1 MSRLSSQ
8 LPPSTLDRARLGA
21 LTFAVFNAIMIVPQ
35 QQPDLTLLNR
45 IIGVGSVAV
54 LVADFVLT
62 YARRKA
68 FWWEPLLVGP
78 LIIGYGLH
86 VTAISILLGMTIGVT
101 VTQSLYGSGRSVAL
115 RTIALVASTGFVLV
129 LPSDPDGRAANVPTM
144 IVLIV
149 PILFTGVMRLV
160 GVSLIRLE
168 QAGGRQELLAE
179 TGLRLAG
186 LTDTSAVYAVMSWA
200 GEKLTT
206 ITPGLALIAA
216 RLEPGEAV
224 ILDAHGVAEGMI
236 GRTVALG
243 RLEDSTDDKV
253 GVLHRLPEPAAL
265 DLLVGRRRSGW
276 SVLDLGAPD
285 ATLLLLIGSTARSV
299 SDEILDTM
307 RTLVSQQTLAEANCQ
322 AHAELTRL
330 AHHDQLTTTP
340 NRRAFFARLTT
351 AIATAGSAAAGE
363 LALLII
369 DLDDFKQVN
378 DTWGHQAGDEVLIE
392 IAERLSAVAGRTGVA
407 SRFGGDEFAILLTQL
422 PSQDEADRIA
432 ELVCT
437 RLQEPIALS
446 NGITAIVGGSVGIVG
461 GSPTA
466 AAEDLMRCADI
477 AMYSAKARG
486 KNRVERYTEERHG
499 QVAHVRQ
506 LEDHLAHIVERD
518 EIVLHYQPLIDLKTG
533 HCTAM
538 EALIRW
544 QHPGLGLLLPG
555 DFMALAERHGHMG
568 PITRHVLRAACH
580 QLRAWN
586 TAEPPQDLR
595 ICVNA
600 TARLLLTPEFG
611 QNLQAVLA
619 ETGVPADHLSLE
631 FSDSDVLDQETARD
645 QLAVIAG
652 TGVRIALDNFGLGK
666 ISLANL
672 QALQL
677 SQLKIDCRTFGEVD
691 ASTATDMIHFV
702 MSVSRFLRLESV
714 AKMIE
719 TSAHLE
725 WARQAGLTLGQ
736 GHYLRTPMTADEATA
751 WLLTTTSPTRP

>member
-1 MSRLSSQ
+1 MSRLSTQ
-8 LPPSTLDRARLGA
+8 LPPSALDRARLGA
-21 LTFAVFNAIMIVPQ
+21 LTFAVINAIMIVPQ
-35 QQPDLTLLNR
+35 QQADLSLGYR
-45 IIGVGSVAV
+45 IVGVGSVAL
-54 LVADFVLT
+54 LVADYVLT
-62 YARRKA
+62 YVRRKA
-68 FWWEPLLVGP
+68 FWWEPLVIGP
-78 LIIGYGLH
+78 LIFGYGLH
-86 VTAISILLGMTIGVT
+86 VTAISIVLGMTMGTT
-101 VTQSLYGSGRSVAL
+101 VTQSLYGSGRSIVFRTASLVIATVAVM
-115 RTIALVASTGFVLV
+115 I
-129 LPSDPDGRAANVPTM
+129 LPSDPDGRVPNIPAM
-144 IVLIV
+144 IALLV
-149 PILFTGVMRLV
+149 PILFSGLMRLV

-168 QAGGRQELLAE
+168 QAGGRQALVAE

-186 LTDTSAVYAVMSWA
+186 LTEMPAVYAVLSWA
-200 GEKLTT
+200 GESLTSM
-206 ITPGLALIAA
+206 TPGLALVAVRVEA
-216 RLEPGEAV
+216 GEGTIV
-224 ILDAHGVAEGMI
+224 DAHGVGEGLI

-243 RLEDSTDDKV
+243 RLEASAADAV
-253 GVLHRLPEPAAL
+253 GVLHRLPDPATL

-276 SVLDLGAPD
+276 SVLDLGSRDTP
-285 ATLLLLIGSTARSV
+285 LLLLIGSTARTV

-307 RTLVSQQTLAEANCQ
+307 RTLLSQQTLAEANCQ

-340 NRRAFFARLTT
+340 NRRAFFTMLTA
-351 AIATAGSAAAGE
+351 AIAGAGSAAAGE
-363 LALLII
+363 LAVLVI

-392 IAERLSAVAGRTGVA
+392 IAERLNQVAGRSGVA
-407 SRFGGDEFAILLTQL
+407 SRFGGDEFAILLKQL
-422 PSQDEADRIA
+422 PSQEEADRIA

-437 RLQEPIALS
+437 RLQEPIKLR
-446 NGITAIVGGSVGIVG
+446 NGISAVVGASIGIVG

-466 AAEDLMRCADI
+466 AAEDLIRCADI

-486 KNRVERYTEERHG
+486 KNRVERFTEERHG

-506 LEDHLAHIVERD
+506 LEDHLGQIVERD
-518 EIVLHYQPLIDLKTG
+518 QIVLHYQPLIDLKTG

-544 QHPGLGLLLPG
+544 RHPSLGLLLPG
-555 DFMALAERHGHMG
+555 EFMALAERHGHMG
-568 PITRHVLRAACH
+568 AITSHVLRAACA
-580 QLRAWN
+580 QLRVWN
-586 TAEPPQDLR
+586 SAEPPQDLR

-600 TARLLLTPEFG
+600 SARLLLSAEFS
-611 QNLQAVLA
+611 QNLVEALA

-652 TGVRIALDNFGLGK
+652 AGVRIALDNFGLGK
-666 ISLANL
+666 VSLTNL

-677 SQLKIDCRTFGEVD
+677 SQLKIDCRVFGEVD
-691 ASTATDMIHFV
+691 VSTATDMIHFV
-702 MSVSRFLRLESV
+702 MSVSRYLRLESV

-736 GHYLRTPMTADEATA
+736 GHYLRPPMTAEDTTA
-751 WLLTTTSPTRP
+751 WLTTTTSTSRP